1 MTSVLIVDDHPSL
14 RLILKQQMSQILG
27 VSQIIEAGNGQEA
40 LQAVRDSEPGLVIL
54 DIDLPKI
61 NGLDAIPRIKLIKP
75 DIRILVISAQDPR
88 VFAPRVKAAGAQ
100 GYISKVQEMSEILRA
115 TEAVLAGYSIFPD
128 IVRSPVQSR
137 EADGSQKIE
146 SLSDKEVIVMQ
157 MLARGMSNKHIGDAL
172 FISNKT
178 VSTYKVRLMAK
189 LGVGSLVELV
199 DFARKHHIV
208 H

>member
-1 MTSVLIVDDHPSL
+1 VTSVLIVDDHPSL

>member
-14 RLILKQQMSQILG
+14 RLILKQQVSQILG

-115 TEAVLAGYSIFPD
+115 IEAVLAGYSIFPD
-128 IVRSPVQSR
+128 IVRSPGERRLLSPGLFEPASVVDVVGKSATGASARPPTMADARPPCASR
-137 EADGSQKIE
+137 ETAPH
-146 SLSDKEVIVMQ
+146 LSSSRTPR
-157 MLARGMSNKHIGDAL
+157 A
-172 FISNKT
+172 
-178 VSTYKVRLMAK
+178 
-189 LGVGSLVELV
+189 
-199 DFARKHHIV
+199 
-208 H
+208 